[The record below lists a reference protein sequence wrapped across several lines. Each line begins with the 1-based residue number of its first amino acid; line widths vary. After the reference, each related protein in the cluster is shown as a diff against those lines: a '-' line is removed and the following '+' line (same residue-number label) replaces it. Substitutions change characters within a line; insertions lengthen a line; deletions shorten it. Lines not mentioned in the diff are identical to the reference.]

1 VAYASGSWLPRHWL
15 AAGMF
20 ALLSQASSQLESRY
34 EKEALAVSGIGHPP
48 THYNSAGDLED
59 RYARVQPQCA
69 ARADRMSVFG
79 VLATYRIT

>member
-1 VAYASGSWLPRHWL
+1 
-15 AAGMF
+15 MF

-59 RYARVQPQCA
+59 RYARVQEQGAVCSPCRPDECSGFRFWLPA
-69 ARADRMSVFG
+69 VTRDTAS
-79 VLATYRIT
+79 LWSK